1 MSQCI
6 VAARATGKI
15 VIDGVHMDLKD
26 EKGLIYSCIQGRN
39 LGFDGK
45 SLIHPSQIEITN
57 HHFSPYES
65 EIAHAQ
71 NVVDSYNKAVLAGN
85 SLCVVDDKLVEEV
98 IHVLPIYAVCTIT
111 IYNSI

>member
-1 MSQCI
+1 MLYSMSRCI
-6 VAARATGKI
+6 VAARATGKL

-26 EKGLIYSCIQGRN
+26 DEGLISSCIQGRN

-65 EIAHAQ
+65 EITHAQ
-71 NVVDSYNKAVLAGN
+71 TTVDSYNKAVLAGN

-98 IHVLPIYAVCTIT
+98 ILFFVLLFCVKF
-111 IYNSI
+111 

>member
-1 MSQCI
+1 MSRCI
-6 VAARATGKI
+6 VAARASGKI

-26 EKGLIYSCIQGRN
+26 ETGLINSCIQGRN

-65 EIAHAQ
+65 EIVHAQ
-71 NVVDSYNKAVLAGN
+71 NTVDSYNKAILAGN

-98 IHVLPIYAVCTIT
+98 ISLFIVLIV
-111 IYNSI
+111 